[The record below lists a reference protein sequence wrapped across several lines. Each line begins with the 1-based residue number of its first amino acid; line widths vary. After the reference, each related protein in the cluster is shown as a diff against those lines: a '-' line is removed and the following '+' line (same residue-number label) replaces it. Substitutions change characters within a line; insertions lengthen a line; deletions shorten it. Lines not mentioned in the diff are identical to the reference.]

1 MSNAHVWNFGSKFK
15 PSPDTKLC
23 PTCVC
28 VCVCEF
34 SKFYLNSINIG
45 NLSNIYQIWINFANF
60 TIVCFVW
67 NLWEGDCKV
76 RRVHVGAGRVPQS
89 LTENARGRGARLPA
103 DLPARP
109 TADAFETSP
118 GAAEERKNGRRR
130 VQLSWRATSPTC
142 RWSTTAAWLPAA
154 RPRRRRR
161 RSSSGGV
168 RWTELHAGADGVQ
181 LHISSPCRTRWS
193 IGWSRTRLVGL

>member
-1 MSNAHVWNFGSKFK
+1 MS
-15 PSPDTKLC
+15 DL
-23 PTCVC
+23 CVC

-154 RPRRRRR
+154 VRGGGGGDLHREVFAERSCMLELTGYSCISPRHVERGG
-161 RSSSGGV
+161 RSVDRG
-168 RWTELHAGADGVQ
+168 RDW
-181 LHISSPCRTRWS
+181 
-193 IGWSRTRLVGL
+193 